1 MGFLDKIF
9 FGPFCSLFCTGMS
22 LFGIVTLLTLGTL
35 IKNEYAYTGV
45 HFEDEEARTA
55 TASGCFTAA
64 VVYVG
69 FLGWSGVSILYNKR
83 RKKL

>member
-1 MGFLDKIF
+1 MAVLDRVF

-22 LFGIVTLLTLGTL
+22 VFGILTLLTLGTL

-45 HFEDEEARTA
+45 HFHDGEARAT

-64 VVYVG
+64 AAYFG
-69 FLGWSGVSILYNKR
+69 FLIWAVLSIFYNKR